1 MEKTVSPKI
10 KILIVDDHNVVR
22 EGLRRILELD
32 DTLEVIGEAKSGV
45 EAISRAVSLMPD
57 VVIMDL
63 KMPGMDGITATRE
76 IKQRLPRT
84 QVLVLTLYAEDYVE
98 EALDA
103 GASGYL
109 LKDSDSKLI
118 MMAIRQVYD
127 GLNPI
132 APSLTRQLIND
143 LNKRSEY
150 NALALTSR
158 QTEMLQLI
166 SEGVSSKEIGAKFF
180 ISPSTVKREIRHIFD
195 KLGVNDRAHAV
206 SIAMKR
212 KLIKAVV

>member
-1 MEKTVSPKI
+1 MEKTANQRI
-10 KILIVDDHNVVR
+10 KILLVDDHNVVR

-32 DTLEVIGEAKSGV
+32 GSMEVIGEAKSGA
-45 EAISRAVSLMPD
+45 EAISRAVSLSPD

-76 IKQRLPRT
+76 MKQRLPRT

-98 EALDA
+98 EALEA

-109 LKDSDSKLI
+109 LKDSDCKLI
-118 MMAIRQVYD
+118 TMAIHQVHE

-132 APSLTRQLIND
+132 APSLTRQLISD
-143 LNKRSEY
+143 LNKRAEY
-150 NALALTSR
+150 NSLALTER

-166 SEGVSSKEIGAKFF
+166 AEGVSSKEIGAKFF

-206 SIAMKR
+206 SIAIKR
-212 KLIKAVV
+212 KLIKVTA